1 MKTLICTLLFAFG
14 LLVPG
19 PTATATEDWS
29 SLEPVVESIERL
41 HNATGRLSA
50 SVKQTYGENDYRN
63 PEEKVQILCD
73 TTRGLQ
79 KAVCL
84 LKERFFDGADQIEIT
99 EQLRLVEGLANRV
112 KNAAKRVVV
121 YGCIRES
128 QNDVANQLDFLKKT
142 LGF

>member
-1 MKTLICTLLFAFG
+1 MKALLCTLLLAIG
-14 LLVPG
+14 ILATG
-19 PTATATEDWS
+19 PRVAAAEDWTA
-29 SLEPVVESIERL
+29 LEPVVESIERL
-41 HNATGRLSA
+41 HNATARLSA

-63 PEEKVQILCD
+63 QEEKVQILCD

-84 LKERFFDGADQIEIT
+84 LKERFFDGADQLEVT

-112 KNAAKRVVV
+112 KNAARRVVV
-121 YGCIRES
+121 YGCIREA
-128 QNDVANQLDFLKKT
+128 QTDVGLQLDFLKKT